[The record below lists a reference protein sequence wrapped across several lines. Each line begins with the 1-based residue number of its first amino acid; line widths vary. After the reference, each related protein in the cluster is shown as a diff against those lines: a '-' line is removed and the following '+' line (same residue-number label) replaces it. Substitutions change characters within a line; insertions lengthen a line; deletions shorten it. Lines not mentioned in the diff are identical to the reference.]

1 MCAFDISTVKV
12 EVNQQFNDEGLKA
25 HNYLRSL
32 HGCPPLTFALD
43 LAVSAQVYAEK
54 LAGLGTIRHS
64 GYSDV
69 GENLALSLGP
79 SQSTDFSGVMVTL
92 LWYNEISDYEFTG
105 VDQISCGHF
114 SQVVWKETKSIGMG
128 LARTED
134 GQVIVA
140 VAHYRPPGNVSGQ
153 WAANVPYPVQGTAH
167 SPTAEELSIAV
178 AVKKL
183 SKAMADDLRVKIPAT
198 AKNSDASDFT
208 VKRPSLQFNGT
219 AKVDAEVSDKSQC
232 MNLPALLQPGRTC
245 QNIKEGIILPQ
256 PKPSFS
262 STQHIQQNLE
272 LDTSNTKFVSIDD
285 AFLFAM
291 DVFME
296 INYRRRRCGL
306 PVFLLNQQLD
316 EVAKELARELKCGLI
331 KKIQPGYV
339 FGKPV
344 RHYSECSRLLD
355 KNATNFV
362 WRCCLKGQRS
372 EALSPEYQR
381 VGIGCEFDRLFRP
394 SSVVILFA

>member
-1 MCAFDISTVKV
+1 MNAGEQSILIVDTEKV
-12 EVNQQFNDEGLKA
+12 
-25 HNYLRSL
+25 LRSL

-167 SPTAEELSIAV
+167 SPTAEELC
-178 AVKKL
+178 
-183 SKAMADDLRVKIPAT
+183 T
-198 AKNSDASDFT
+198 FT
-208 VKRPSLQFNGT
+208 V
-219 AKVDAEVSDKSQC
+219 
-232 MNLPALLQPGRTC
+232 
-245 QNIKEGIILPQ
+245 
-256 PKPSFS
+256 
-262 STQHIQQNLE
+262 
-272 LDTSNTKFVSIDD
+272 
-285 AFLFAM
+285 
-291 DVFME
+291 
-296 INYRRRRCGL
+296 
-306 PVFLLNQQLD
+306 QLD

-355 KNATNFV
+355 KNGNLRKIDRFWKV
-362 WRCCLKGQRS
+362 PRS
-372 EALSPEYQR
+372 NL
-381 VGIGCEFDRLFRP
+381 
-394 SSVVILFA
+394 